1 MDSEAGST
9 ESPSS
14 SRFKVI
20 SPPSALASNSP
31 LGSAKMNHVANNSG
45 PSASTPPP
53 PPSTL
58 VLGVRS
64 NSAAEAEDAS
74 SEAENGGPMQP
85 REAVVRSVPSIELP
99 DDGKLYK
106 KNNDLVQVH
115 RLVQFRCQSLKC
127 ESGF

>member
-14 SRFKVI
+14 SRFKVV

-45 PSASTPPP
+45 PSASSSHSPPPP
-53 PPSTL
+53 PPSAL
-58 VLGVRS
+58 VLGS
-64 NSAAEAEDAS
+64 NSEDA
-74 SEAENGGPMQP
+74 EAENGGPMQP

-99 DDGKLYK
+99 DDGKLLSYMK
-106 KNNDLVQVH
+106 ITI
-115 RLVQFRCQSLKC
+115 
-127 ESGF
+127 

>member
-14 SRFKVI
+14 SRFKVV

-58 VLGVRS
+58 VLGS
-64 NSAAEAEDAS
+64 EDAT
-74 SEAENGGPMQP
+74 EAENGGPMQP

-99 DDGKLYK
+99 DDGKLLSYMK
-106 KNNDLVQVH
+106 IMI
-115 RLVQFRCQSLKC
+115 
-127 ESGF
+127 